1 MEYSSQVYFA
11 SNRSQ
16 DYVEIQAQASSSE
29 GSKSVEPIAPALL
42 VGHILVN
49 ALPMLILLGLSW
61 LYLSSSNKRNQKV
74 LETADRNTAAIEA
87 NSELLREN
95 VQLQK
100 ELIEELRKRSGSS

>member
-29 GSKSVEPIAPALL
+29 GSESFGSIEPALL

-49 ALPMLILLGLSW
+49 ALPVLILLGLSW
-61 LYLSSSNKRNQKV
+61 LYLSGSNKRSRKV
-74 LETADRNTAAIEA
+74 LETADKNTAAIEA

-100 ELIEELRKRSGSS
+100 ELLEELRKRSSSP